1 MNLNTAV
8 AKSLLMAASIGMV
21 VPLMAQTAPKPKP
34 EATKKEQAEPEPK
47 IEGITIARKDGRF
60 LGLTVEG
67 VQFKLRFYDAK
78 KKPETADAARASA
91 RWSPINVKAEQRAVL
106 NPADGGKA
114 LVSPGVVRPP
124 LTFRVFFTL
133 FSASDEVIE
142 TFVVE
147 MHP

>member
-1 MNLNTAV
+1 MKLSTAV
-8 AKSLLMAASIGMV
+8 AKSLLMAASIGVV
-21 VPLMAQTAPKPKP
+21 VPLSAQTPPKPKP
-34 EATKKEQAEPEPK
+34 DTTTKEKAEPEPK

-67 VQFKLRFYDAK
+67 VQFKVRFYDAK
-78 KKPETADAARASA
+78 KKPEAADVARASA
-91 RWSPINVKAEQRAVL
+91 RWSPANVKAEQRTVL
-106 NPADGGKA
+106 NPADGCLA

-133 FSASDEVIE
+133 FSANDEVIE
-142 TFVVE
+142 TFTVE